1 MAGRILGDDS
11 RSQGDSAAERAAAGR
26 LTESDLAQLFGF

>member
-1 MAGRILGDDS
+1 MAGRILGDDA
-11 RSQGDSAAERAAAGR
+11 RSQGDGAAERAAAGR